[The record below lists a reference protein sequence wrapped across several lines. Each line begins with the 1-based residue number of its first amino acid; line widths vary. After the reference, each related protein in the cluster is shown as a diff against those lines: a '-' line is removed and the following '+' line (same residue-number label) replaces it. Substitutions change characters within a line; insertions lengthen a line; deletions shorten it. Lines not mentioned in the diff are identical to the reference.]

1 MIFSVF
7 QPFGLGGFF
16 FKLFICLFYFVL
28 GLHCCVRA
36 FSGCGEQGLLTSCG
50 AWASHGS
57 GFSCCRAQALGLAD
71 SAVMACRL

>member
-7 QPFGLGGFF
+7 QPFGLGVFF
-16 FKLFICLFYFVL
+16 FNYLFVYFTLTVL

-50 AWASHGS
+50 AWASHGN
-57 GFSCCRAQALGLAD
+57 GFSCCRAQALGLVGF
-71 SAVMACRL
+71 SSYGV